1 MLYAA
6 LLAAGV
12 SLITV
17 LVAFP
22 ATANGLL
29 ANKLC
34 DTLGTSSE
42 LLLASLHL
50 YQVDIRKTPED
61 LQKLKEQ
68 VSSLRK
74 KFASQVAQLR
84 PAYEEAKYEITYSRF
99 PMQRYDALIAGCQ
112 KLENLLVSRTG
123 LTTTESIPR
132 ERHNPND
139 LRSLVDELGTI
150 HLACINH
157 VRTKVA
163 KSTSLGKILSVSLGR
178 RATDDVGKLNAAI
191 EDAVAEL
198 KDSVVEA
205 MDSALRTT
213 DYEDDDHTR
222 LFQANVSPAPGQ
234 TSSFT
239 YIQEGRQAFRDCFF
253 LTSLVELSGDIS
265 QLLLEAE
272 GLPEPGD
279 GSSRRFWFPALSM
292 ALFASKQGETDNVLD
307 AGGSS
312 RAPSWQRK
320 MTSSRCAFP
329 PPQTQ
334 WRKTTRSKSGSISS
348 RSQPQLSSGTPCFR
362 SSRRINRGRGYEIAS
377 SHAHITSSWFARHS
391 HGCMHG
397 SGAPKCTPAE
407 SSSMSLP
414 TNCAIRGTS
423 STASSAP

>member
-12 SLITV
+12 SLTTV

-74 KFASQVAQLR
+74 KFAGQVAQLR

-132 ERHNPND
+132 ERHNPDD

-157 VRTKVA
+157 VRSKVA
-163 KSTSLGKILSVSLGR
+163 RSTSLGKILNVSLAR

-198 KDSVVEA
+198 EDSVVEA

-213 DYEDDDHTR
+213 DYEDDDHTQ
-222 LFQANVSPAPGQ
+222 LFQANVSAVLGR
-234 TSSFT
+234 TST
-239 YIQEGRQAFRDCFF
+239 
-253 LTSLVELSGDIS
+253 
-265 QLLLEAE
+265 
-272 GLPEPGD
+272 
-279 GSSRRFWFPALSM
+279 
-292 ALFASKQGETDNVLD
+292 
-307 AGGSS
+307 
-312 RAPSWQRK
+312 
-320 MTSSRCAFP
+320 
-329 PPQTQ
+329 
-334 WRKTTRSKSGSISS
+334 
-348 RSQPQLSSGTPCFR
+348 
-362 SSRRINRGRGYEIAS
+362 
-377 SHAHITSSWFARHS
+377 
-391 HGCMHG
+391 
-397 SGAPKCTPAE
+397 
-407 SSSMSLP
+407 
-414 TNCAIRGTS
+414 
-423 STASSAP
+423 